1 VTPEASGEPAG
12 TSSGASSG
20 ASAGRS
26 ADDTPDASDAEV
38 VALATALR
46 AAGVRVGTDQV
57 VTHRRAL
64 AVVDR
69 ADREDRYW
77 AGRVTLVTDPRDLP
91 RYDAVFAALEAG
103 DAEVAVGPTGDPSDT
118 APPED
123 APRLQDRPAAGAPG
137 TSPTTTTAVTFGAG
151 GDDPDPDQPREPD
164 DAPPTGAVASVR
176 ERLRHR
182 RFDRATDDE
191 LAAIAAEL
199 RRLEVAIPQR
209 RSRRT
214 TSGRRGTQIDLTR
227 TLERATDAGGE
238 IVDLDLL
245 SRRSVP
251 RRLVVLL
258 DVSGSMAGYARALLR
273 FALVA
278 RRTAAGRPDRKVE
291 VFAFGTR
298 LTRLTDAL
306 DERDPDAALRA
317 AAARVVDW
325 DGGTRIAAC
334 LEDLVRTQAPQ
345 GRLRGAVV
353 VVCSDGLE
361 RGDPERLGLAVARL
375 RRHVHRLVWVN
386 PLAGDPRYTPTQRGM
401 AAALPHLDV
410 FLPGHD
416 LASLEQLSATL
427 ADLR

>member
-1 VTPEASGEPAG
+1 VSP
-12 TSSGASSG
+12 GASDEGSRDR
-20 ASAGRS
+20 AEL
-26 ADDTPDASDAEV
+26 DPWDAEV
-38 VALATALR
+38 VALAGAMR

-64 AVVDR
+64 AAVDR
-69 ADREDRYW
+69 TDRTDRYW

-91 RYDAVFAALEAG
+91 RYDAAFAAVEVG
-103 DAEVAVGPTGDPSDT
+103 DRPPVVQGPDTDLPPTGAAPLPDP
-118 APPED
+118 PPDED
-123 APRLQDRPAAGAPG
+123 ATTGPARTQTATVATDR
-137 TSPTTTTAVTFGAG
+137 
-151 GDDPDPDQPREPD
+151 DDLATPDPDGPDAAPD
-164 DAPPTGAVASVR
+164 DHDEPPTGAVASVR
-176 ERLRHR
+176 EQLRHR
-182 RFDRATDDE
+182 RFDRATDEE
-191 LAAIAAEL
+191 LAAITAEL
-199 RRLEVAIPQR
+199 RRLEVAVPHR

-214 TSGRRGTQIDLTR
+214 TSGRRGTRIDLTR
-227 TLERATDAGGE
+227 TLERATGTDGE

-245 SRRSVP
+245 ERRTVP

-317 AAARVVDW
+317 AAEQVVDW
-325 DGGTRIAAC
+325 HGGTRIGAC
-334 LEDLVRTQAPQ
+334 LDELVRTEAPR
-345 GRLRGAVV
+345 GRLRGGVV

-361 RGDPERLGLAVARL
+361 RGDPEPLSSAVARL
-375 RRHVHRLVWVN
+375 RRHVHRIVWVN

-416 LASLEQLSATL
+416 LASLEELSGVL

>member
-1 VTPEASGEPAG
+1 VTPEASGEPVGATAG
-12 TSSGASSG
+12 APTDDARD
-20 ASAGRS
+20 ASAL
-26 ADDTPDASDAEV
+26 EV

-46 AAGVRVGTDQV
+46 AAGVRIGTDQV

-64 AVVDR
+64 AAVDR

-91 RYDAVFAALEAG
+91 RYDAVFAAIEAG
-103 DAEVAVGPTGDPSDT
+103 DTPVFVGPATDPSG
-118 APPED
+118 APPPED
-123 APRLQDRPAAGAPG
+123 APPLDDQPAIGAGGRTP
-137 TSPTTTTAVTFGAG
+137 TSTNAVTFAADEEDPGA
-151 GDDPDPDQPREPD
+151 DRTQEPD
-164 DAPPTGAVASVR
+164 DTPPTGAVASVR
-176 ERLRHR
+176 EQLRHR

-199 RRLEVAIPQR
+199 RRLEVAIPHR

-245 SRRSVP
+245 TRRSVP

-361 RGDPERLGLAVARL
+361 RGDPDRLGLAVARL
-375 RRHVHRLVWVN
+375 RRHVHRVVWVN

-416 LASLEQLSATL
+416 LASLEELSATL

>member
-1 VTPEASGEPAG
+1 VTPEAAG
-12 TSSGASSG
+12 AT
-20 ASAGRS
+20 
-26 ADDTPDASDAEV
+26 ADDARDASDAEV

-69 ADREDRYW
+69 TDREDRYW

-103 DAEVAVGPTGDPSDT
+103 DVEVVAGPSTDEPPPVD
-118 APPED
+118 APPLPD
-123 APRLQDRPAAGAPG
+123 PPAATSDGATPDATTV
-137 TSPTTTTAVTFGAG
+137 TSGPREE
-151 GDDPDPDQPREPD
+151 DPDAGREPD
-164 DAPPTGAVASVR
+164 RDDRTDADTAGAVASVR
-176 ERLRHR
+176 EQLRHR
-182 RFDRATDDE
+182 RFDRATDEE

-214 TSGRRGTQIDLTR
+214 TSGRRGTAIDLTR
-227 TLERATDAGGE
+227 TLERATETGGE

-245 SRRSVP
+245 ERRSVP
-251 RRLVVLL
+251 RRLVVML

-317 AAARVVDW
+317 AAGRVVDW

-334 LEDLVRTQAPQ
+334 LEELVGTQAPQ

-375 RRHVHRLVWVN
+375 RRHVHRIVWVN

-416 LASLEQLSATL
+416 LASLEELSATL

>member
-1 VTPEASGEPAG
+1 VTAG
-12 TSSGASSG
+12 
-20 ASAGRS
+20 S
-26 ADDTPDASDAEV
+26 ADDARDASDAEV

-64 AVVDR
+64 GVVDR
-69 ADREDRYW
+69 TDRQDRYW

-103 DAEVAVGPTGDPSDT
+103 DTPVLVGPPADRGAGEPSPPST
-118 APPED
+118 APLPD
-123 APRLQDRPAAGAPG
+123 HPSTGGGGTAPA
-137 TSPTTTTAVTFGAG
+137 TTTATTSDADE
-151 GDDPDPDQPREPD
+151 DDPDADPNADRVREPD
-164 DAPPTGAVASVR
+164 DTPPTGAVASVH
-176 ERLRHR
+176 EQLRHR

-199 RRLEVAIPQR
+199 RRLEVAIPHR

-214 TSGRRGTQIDLTR
+214 TSGRRGTAIDLTR
-227 TLERATDAGGE
+227 TLERATDSGGE

-245 SRRSVP
+245 DRRSVP

-334 LEDLVRTQAPQ
+334 LEELVVTQAPR

-353 VVCSDGLE
+353 VICSDGLE
-361 RGDPERLGLAVARL
+361 RGDPDRLGLAAARL
-375 RRHVHRLVWVN
+375 RRHVHRVVWVN

-416 LASLEQLSATL
+416 LASLEELSAVL

>member
-1 VTPEASGEPAG
+1 VTPGAAG
-12 TSSGASSG
+12 P
-20 ASAGRS
+20 
-26 ADDTPDASDAEV
+26 ADDAHDASDAEV

-69 ADREDRYW
+69 SDREDRYW

-91 RYDAVFAALEAG
+91 RYDAVFAALETGDVEVVAYPSTDEPPPVDAPPLPDPPTATSG
-103 DAEVAVGPTGDPSDT
+103 DATPDTTTVTTGPGEVDPDTGREPDRDDRTDSDT
-118 APPED
+118 A
-123 APRLQDRPAAGAPG
+123 
-137 TSPTTTTAVTFGAG
+137 
-151 GDDPDPDQPREPD
+151 
-164 DAPPTGAVASVR
+164 GAVASVR
-176 ERLRHR
+176 EQLRHR
-182 RFDRATDDE
+182 RFDRATDEE

-199 RRLEVAIPQR
+199 RRLEVAIPHR

-214 TSGRRGTQIDLTR
+214 TSGRRGTAIDLTR
-227 TLERATDAGGE
+227 TLERATDTGGE

-245 SRRSVP
+245 ERRSVP
-251 RRLVVLL
+251 RRLVVML

-334 LEDLVRTQAPQ
+334 LEELVGTQAPQ

-361 RGDPERLGLAVARL
+361 RGDPERLGVAVARL
-375 RRHVHRLVWVN
+375 RRHVHRVVWVN

-416 LASLEQLSATL
+416 LASLEELSTTL